1 MRRPRRHRTR
11 TGLGAAV
18 ALLAV
23 LALGGCEE
31 GPKPTERQAG
41 GPAPVPVVAS
51 FYPLWE
57 FARHVGGDRA
67 SVTSLVP
74 PGVEPHDWEPSPQDV
89 AAVRKARL
97 FVYNGG
103 GFEPA
108 VDRLLRELGPAT
120 VAVAATAGIEPLDDP
135 HVWLD
140 PVLAQRQVDAIRAA
154 LARVDPPGAPRYAE
168 NAAAFT
174 AKLAALDQAYRAGLA
189 SCARRSLIVSH
200 AAFTSLARR
209 YGLKQIAI
217 TGMAPQSEPSP
228 AELARI
234 ARLARAESARYVF
247 FETLVSGKLA
257 ETIAREIGARTLVL
271 NPLEGLTREE
281 AAAGRDYLG
290 LMRDNL
296 AQLRTG
302 LECR

>member
-1 MRRPRRHRTR
+1 MRATRRHPARAA
-11 TGLGAAV
+11 LGAALAV
-18 ALLAV
+18 ACV
-23 LALGGCEE
+23 LALGGCEQA
-31 GPKPTERQAG
+31 PTPAA
-41 GPAPVPVVAS
+41 GPAAVPVVAS

-57 FARHVGGDRA
+57 FARQVGGDRA
-67 SVTSLVP
+67 TVTSLVP

-97 FVYNGG
+97 FIYNGG

-108 VDRLLRELGPAT
+108 VDRLLRELGPGT
-120 VAVAATAGIEPLDDP
+120 VTVAATAGIEPLDDP

-154 LARVDPPGAPRYAE
+154 LERVDPPGAPRYVE
-168 NAAAFT
+168 NAAAFK
-174 AKLAALDQAYRAGLA
+174 AKLAALDEAYRTGLA
-189 SCARRSLIVSH
+189 TCARRSLIVSH

-217 TGMAPQSEPSP
+217 TGVAPQSEPSP

-234 ARLARAESARYVF
+234 ARLARAENARYVF
-247 FETLVSGKLA
+247 FETLVSPKLA